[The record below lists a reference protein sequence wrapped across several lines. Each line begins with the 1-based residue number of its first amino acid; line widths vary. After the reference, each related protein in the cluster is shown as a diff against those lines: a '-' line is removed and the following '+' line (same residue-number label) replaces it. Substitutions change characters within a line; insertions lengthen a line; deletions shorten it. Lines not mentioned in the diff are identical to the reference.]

1 MSRVLSDLT
10 DMGDCVIPDAKRR
23 KLAGRARFSVDVI
36 NRLTKPS
43 SGDSKQAVLNEAID
57 NSIDHTMDGLRRGVR
72 TLLANDHAGGTA
84 RLLSRMVLAYHL
96 HGGKISFAGKD
107 QSDFVDKALCR
118 LQPHPDGVH
127 LIMDEPMVV
136 EAVEEVL
143 RASGKDPSFLEY
155 MDQIDRIIANFGIA
169 STSKGDAFEPLV
181 RRSLQRFNGYRLVDL
196 PFLQGITL
204 PGWCDNLNLQIDE
217 INTANG
223 FGYTATGLR
232 ADLAFLS
239 ERPRNKMLIAHYG
252 TRPDGAWFFSDNR
265 YAGSLAI
272 KFYGE
277 NIKQAIQQSNETSSD
292 IRGCFLNKDGVSVSK
307 GLAGIQHDFVAAG
320 TPSNLRG
327 ILRIHL
333 EFPGVQ
339 GGNPVTHIRK
349 DPVTGIEDVLVYI
362 NLSNMDDFFYEGIT
376 ENKQDILYLKRMIK
390 HVASNK
396 S

>member
-1 MSRVLSDLT
+1 
-10 DMGDCVIPDAKRR
+10 MGDCVIPDAKRR
-23 KLAGRARFSVDVI
+23 KLAGRARFSIDVI

-43 SGDSKQAVLNEAID
+43 SPGDSKQAVLNEAID
-57 NSIDHTMDGLRRGVR
+57 KSIEHTMDGLRRGVR
-72 TLLANDHAGGTA
+72 TLLTNDHAGGTA
-84 RLLSRMVLAYHL
+84 RLLSQMVLAYHL
-96 HGGKISFAGKD
+96 HDGKISFAGKD
-107 QSDFVDKALCR
+107 QSDFVDNALCR

-181 RRSLQRFNGYRLVDL
+181 RRALQRFNGYRLVDL
-196 PFLQGITL
+196 PFLQGVTL
-204 PGWCDNLNLQIDE
+204 PGWCDNLDLQIDE

-239 ERPRNKMLIAHYG
+239 DRPPNKMLIAHCA

-272 KFYGE
+272 KFYSDRL
-277 NIKQAIQQSNETSSD
+277 KQGTHESNETSSD
-292 IRGCFLNKDGVSVSK
+292 IRGCFLKDDGVNVNHS
-307 GLAGIQHDFVAAG
+307 LAGIRNDFVTSG

-333 EFPGVQ
+333 EIPGVQ
-339 GGNPVTHIRK
+339 GGNSVTHIRR
-349 DPVTGIEDVLVYI
+349 DPATGIEDIMVYI
-362 NLSNMDDFFYEGIT
+362 NMSNMDDFFYEGIA
-376 ENKQDILYLKRMIK
+376 ENKQDILCLKRLIK
-390 HVASNK
+390 HVTSK
-396 S
+396 